1 VKVVERA
8 KRVLIA
14 GIYHET
20 HTFVPGRTALAD
32 FAILCGREFW
42 KTVGEPSPLGGA
54 MEVARAC
61 GWDVV
66 PAVDYRAIPSGTVE
80 DAVLEA
86 WWGEVQETAHTAL
99 QDGPLDGV
107 YLVLHGAMVT
117 ETCRDVEG
125 ELLKR
130 LRSIAGL
137 ADIPLVGVTDLHANV
152 SPEMA
157 HYSNVLIAYHKNPHT
172 DAKERAVHAAHVL
185 DTLMKAERPA
195 LTLWKQPPLILA
207 PTATGTADDPMQTLE
222 AMARQMETE
231 KPDVL
236 AVNVHAGFAF
246 ADTPH
251 IGVSFTINTVG
262 DSVEAERMLEEI
274 CRAAMQT
281 PISGPT
287 DEMDIETAMAR
298 LAEFDSGPILLV
310 EPSDNIG
317 GGAPGEGVTLL
328 KAFVAHN
335 IRDAGVIVNDAEAV
349 LALTELSPG
358 ERRTLRIGGK
368 SSPLY
373 GGSCEIEVELVSRSD
388 GRFTLEDPHS
398 HMASMCG
405 SHIEMGPCAVVRHDG
420 VTILL
425 TSRATAP
432 FDLGQWRSQ
441 GIEPEKLFAIGVK
454 AAVAHRQAYDPI
466 ARASIY
472 VNTPGPCSSDL
483 NTFPFQH
490 IRRPVRPLDDL

>member
-1 VKVVERA
+1 
-8 KRVLIA
+8 
-14 GIYHET
+14 
-20 HTFVPGRTALAD
+20 
-32 FAILCGREFW
+32 
-42 KTVGEPSPLGGA
+42 
-54 MEVARAC
+54 
-61 GWDVV
+61 
-66 PAVDYRAIPSGTVE
+66 
-80 DAVLEA
+80 
-86 WWGEVQETAHTAL
+86 
-99 QDGPLDGV
+99 
-107 YLVLHGAMVT
+107 
-117 ETCRDVEG
+117 
-125 ELLKR
+125 
-130 LRSIAGL
+130 
-137 ADIPLVGVTDLHANV
+137 
-152 SPEMA
+152 
-157 HYSNVLIAYHKNPHT
+157 
-172 DAKERAVHAAHVL
+172 
-185 DTLMKAERPA
+185 
-195 LTLWKQPPLILA
+195 
-207 PTATGTADDPMQTLE
+207 
-222 AMARQMETE
+222 
-231 KPDVL
+231 
-236 AVNVHAGFAF
+236 
-246 ADTPH
+246 
-251 IGVSFTINTVG
+251 
-262 DSVEAERMLEEI
+262 
-274 CRAAMQT
+274 MQT